1 MKYLAIVLFMF
12 LTTIFSFSDEVLF
25 QCKTQ
30 FNRGDVVTVLSK
42 NDVNSYSL
50 ELVDAHNRNLS
61 RNIFFPV
68 DTFLFKGYASLV
80 GLDSTLKAGQY
91 FLLVKNVEDKLI
103 EKLTI
108 TVKGNI
114 FKKERIVLND
124 TNSSLRTNLDPEIIK
139 EAEGIHSIYETS
151 NFSVVSGLYPLQLPL
166 ANGIISSWYG
176 DRRKFQYSDGTFSKS
191 VHSGTDF
198 AAAFGTKIAAASK
211 GRVVFAGSRIITGN
225 SVVIEYLPGVY
236 GIFFHMN
243 ELFVSKGDNVG
254 VDTVIGSLGSSG
266 LATGP
271 HLHWELRV
279 GSVAVNPWSLMS
291 NGLIDKSLIMG
302 IVRSHTSE

>member
-1 MKYLAIVLFMF
+1 MKYFYITIITFLF
-12 LTTIFSFSDEVLF
+12 LTACIHAEEKFYYKSVFD
-25 QCKTQ
+25 
-30 FNRGDVVTVLSK
+30 RGDVVTVLSK
-42 NDVNSYSL
+42 NNVDSYTL
-50 ELVDAHNRNLS
+50 ELVNAHNQYLS

-91 FLLVKNVEDKLI
+91 FLLVKNAEDKLT
-103 EKLTI
+103 EKFTI

-114 FKKERIVLND
+114 FKKERIALND
-124 TNSSLRTNLDPEIIK
+124 TNSSLRTNPDPEIIR
-139 EAEGIHSIYETS
+139 EAEEIHSIYKTS
-151 NFSVVSGLYPLQLPL
+151 NFSMVSALYPLKLPL
-166 ANGIISSWYG
+166 VNGIITSWYG
-176 DRRKFQYSDGTFSKS
+176 DRRSFQYSDGTLAKS
-191 VHSGTDF
+191 IHTGTDF
-198 AAAFGTKIAAASK
+198 AAAFGTKITAASK
-211 GRVVFAGSRIITGN
+211 GRVVFAGKRIITGN

-243 ELFVSKGDNVG
+243 ELFVSKGDSVG
-254 VDTVIGSLGSSG
+254 GDTVIGSLGSSG

-279 GSVAVNPWSLMS
+279 GSAAVNPYSLIS

-302 IVRSHTSE
+302 IVGSHTSE

>member
-42 NDVNSYSL
+42 NNIDSYTL
-50 ELVDAHNRNLS
+50 ELVNNQNRILS

-68 DTFLFKGYASLV
+68 NTFLFKGSASLV

-91 FLLVKNVEDKLI
+91 FILVKTAEDRLIDKL
-103 EKLTI
+103 KI
-108 TVKGNI
+108 TVKGNL
-114 FKKERIVLND
+114 FKKERIALNY
-124 TNSSLRTNLDPEIIK
+124 TNSSLRTNPDPEITK
-139 EAEGIHSIYETS
+139 EAKEIHSIYETS
-151 NFSVVSGLYPLQLPL
+151 NFSMVSGLYTLQLPL
-166 ANGIISSWYG
+166 ENGIITSWYG
-176 DRRKFQYSDGTFSKS
+176 DRRNFQYSDGTLSPS
-191 VHSGTDF
+191 IHTGTDF
-198 AAAFGTKIAAASK
+198 AAAFGTKITAASK
-211 GRVVFAGSRIITGN
+211 GRVVFAGKRIITGN

-236 GIFFHMN
+236 GIFFHLN
-243 ELFVSKGDNVG
+243 EFFVSKGDRVSAK
-254 VDTVIGSLGSSG
+254 TVIGSLGSSG

-279 GSVAVNPWSLMS
+279 GSVAVNPRSLMS